1 MTALLVDGN
10 GLAYRA
16 YFAFIRN
23 PLRNSRGEETSV
35 CYAFLSTLR
44 RWLDKYAPERVIVV
58 FDPPGRTHRH
68 AVFPD
73 YKANRPPR
81 PESLAA
87 QMPRLHELLQ
97 ALRIPVVELPGWEAD
112 DVLATLVRHVERQ
125 GTRVVLA
132 SADKDL
138 RQLIS
143 DSVRVLRPGIATG
156 TDEEWGPAEL
166 ERSMGL
172 RPEQVVD
179 WLALAGDASD
189 NIPGV
194 AGIGEKTA
202 LDLLRTHGSL
212 AALLA
217 HPEQVEK
224 PALRQKIEAGR
235 DAALLSWQLVVL
247 REDAPVPEV
256 APWAGPDWNALRPL
270 LQQLEFHQLLRQ
282 FAPADTA
289 PRTALRVETTSDS
302 ATWVRWVEAARA
314 VSCAGIAFV
323 RTDGGRIGRL
333 AAVAVAVA
341 ADAACAAEVAPPP
354 PGPRLGELD
363 FFLPAP
369 AGLGAPDALAAFAA
383 LGSDPAVTKTAYD
396 VKEIAFGLARDGAPL
411 RGPFFDVLLAAY
423 VLDPSRRP
431 SSIDALSHDLLGDDR
446 VPGAPGATG
455 TAGAAAARAW
465 ALGPVLQERLVEQG
479 LDRLFHEVE
488 MPLLE
493 VLLAM
498 ELEGVRVDPAR
509 LGVLA
514 AELQQ
519 SADALAESIYA
530 ACGTRFNLQ
539 SPQQLGTVLFE
550 TLRLPHGRRTRS
562 GWSTDV
568 DVLEGLAAEHEVARW
583 LLAHRQ
589 LTKLRSTYADT
600 LPRLVDPVTGR
611 IHTRFNQAVAAT
623 GRLSSSEPNLQ
634 NIPIRT
640 ELGRQIRAAFV
651 PRDSQ
656 GCILSADYSQIELRL
671 LAHLS
676 GDPAL
681 VAAFQSGD
689 DVHALTAARV
699 FGTRVEAVTAEQR
712 AAAKT
717 VNFGVIYGMGPRG
730 LADQLGIPLDAARKF
745 IDDYF
750 TTYPGV
756 RRCTRD
762 LVEQARTQG
771 FTATLL
777 GRRMR
782 LPEITSSQPAQ
793 RAAAERLA
801 VNAPIQGS
809 AADLIK
815 VAMIRVQA
823 RLGREAL
830 RSRLVLQV
838 HDELVFDVA
847 AGETAAVAALARE
860 EMAQALPLAVPVLVD
875 VAWGPSW
882 AEAHR

>member
-16 YFAFIRN
+16 YFAFLRN

-35 CYAFLSTLR
+35 CYAFLTTLR
-44 RWLDKYAPERVIVV
+44 RWLDHYAPDRVAVV

-68 AVFPD
+68 AVFAD

-81 PESLAA
+81 PESLHA
-87 QMPRLHELLQ
+87 QMPRLHALLA

-112 DVLATLVRHVERQ
+112 DVLATLVRQFAVP
-125 GTRVVLA
+125 GARVYLA

-143 DSVRVLRPGIATG
+143 GQVRVLRPGPATG
-156 TDEEWGPAEL
+156 TDEDWGPEEL
-166 ERSMGL
+166 EQATGL
-172 RPEQVVD
+172 RPDQIAD

-194 AGIGEKTA
+194 PGIGDKTA
-202 LDLLRTHGSL
+202 LELLRAHGSL
-212 AALLA
+212 AAILD
-217 HPEQVEK
+217 HPEHVSK
-224 PALRQKIEAGR
+224 PAQRQKLESGREAAR
-235 DAALLSWQLVVL
+235 LSRQLVVL

-256 APWAGPDWNALRPL
+256 AAWPGPDWTALRPL
-270 LQQLEFHQLLRQ
+270 LQELEFHQLLRQ
-282 FAPADTA
+282 FAPQDPAAHAALQVESTAGRAAWSAWVESAQAA
-289 PRTALRVETTSDS
+289 PRVGIALVRTGGTRTGRVE
-302 ATWVRWVEAARA
+302 AIAIA
-314 VSCAGIAFV
+314 VQP
-323 RTDGGRIGRL
+323 
-333 AAVAVAVA
+333 
-341 ADAACAAEVAPPP
+341 DAAQAVEVAPPP
-354 PGPRLGELD
+354 PPARPGELD
-363 FFLPAP
+363 FMLPP
-369 AGLGAPDALAAFAA
+369 PPGLVLGDALAAFAA
-383 LGSDPAVTKTAYD
+383 LGAVVPVTKVAYD
-396 VKEIAFGLARDGAPL
+396 VKDLAFGLARDGTPL

-431 SSIDALSHDLLGDDR
+431 ASVDALAHDILGDDR
-446 VPGAPGATG
+446 VASAAGAAGA
-455 TAGAAAARAW
+455 AGAAAARAC
-465 ALGPVLQERLVEQG
+465 ALAPVLQERLQAAG
-479 LDRLFHEVE
+479 LERLYEDVE

-498 ELEGVRVDPAR
+498 ELEGVRVDPVR
-509 LGVLA
+509 LGTLA
-514 AELQQ
+514 AALQQ
-519 SADALAESIYA
+519 RADALAESIYG

-550 TLRLPHGRRTRS
+550 TLHLPHGRRTRS

-583 LLAHRQ
+583 LLEHRQ
-589 LTKLRSTYADT
+589 LTKLRSTYADA
-600 LPRLVDPVTGR
+600 LPRLVDPETGR

-640 ELGRQIRAAFV
+640 ELGREIRAAFV
-651 PRDSQ
+651 PRDPG

-676 GDPAL
+676 GDEAL
-681 VAAFQSGD
+681 TAAFQSGD
-689 DVHALTAARV
+689 DVHVLTAARV
-699 FGTRVEAVTAEQR
+699 FGVDRAAVTPAQR

-730 LADQLGIPLDAARKF
+730 LADRLGIALDDARRF

-750 TTYPGV
+750 ATYPGV

-762 LVEQARTQG
+762 LVERARAQG
-771 FTATLL
+771 VTTTML

-782 LPEITSSQPAQ
+782 LPEISSPQPAQ
-793 RAAAERLA
+793 RAAAERVA

-823 RLGREAL
+823 RLAREGL
-830 RSRLVLQV
+830 RSQLVLQV

-847 AGETAAVAALARE
+847 AGECTAVAALARE
-860 EMAQALPLAVPVLVD
+860 EMAQALPLAVPVVVD
-875 VAWGPSW
+875 VGWGPNW